1 MIELCFLAYILFDP
15 GKKFLSC
22 DPACKERK
30 DWRVVTGDFV
40 PLLRVQ
46 CIPQA

>member
-22 DPACKERK
+22 DPACYPKI
-30 DWRVVTGDFV
+30 GDY
-40 PLLRVQ
+40 
-46 CIPQA
+46 